1 MGKVKKKRM
10 SFVVDMTPLVDITF
24 LLLTFLM
31 FTATFKADTEG
42 GQQVQV
48 TRPSASPDTT
58 FLPDKELALVT
69 VGLDPKNK
77 ADTVV
82 TFGLSNKKTRA
93 QVRELLPDLPEAF
106 IEDAVVRVQDS
117 AMMVSLLKTTAA
129 VSEKTVYAI
138 DGDKDI
144 FFHKIQDVMEWFRV
158 ARVRTFNYVTDK
170 KRNQS

>member
-42 GQQVQV
+42 AKDQITV
-48 TRPSASPDTT
+48 TRPTAAADTT
-58 FLPDKELALVT
+58 FLPEKDLAIVT
-69 VGLDPKNK
+69 VGLDKK
-77 ADTVV
+77 DTVV
-82 TFGLSNKKTRA
+82 TFGISSKITRE
-93 QVRELLPDLPEAF
+93 QVRELIPELPESF
-106 IEDAVVRVQDS
+106 IQDAVVRVADS
-117 AMMVSLLKTTAA
+117 AMLVNLLRTTAS

-138 DGDKDI
+138 DGDKSL
-144 FFHKIQDVMEWFRV
+144 FFHKIQDVMEIFRV

-170 KRNQS
+170 KRSE